1 MGIFQRRNT
10 PLFRSWQIRRI
21 NRWIKTESD
30 QWSVFSVQ
38 FKNIIEMHVELKEG
52 KRYYSIGEVAKA
64 FNVNASLIRF
74 WDKEFDIL
82 KPKKNAKGN
91 RMFTPEDV
99 KNLQLIYHL
108 VKERGFTLD
117 GARTHLKEGQKKTL
131 DKFEIIS
138 KLETVKAQL
147 LNIKNQL

>member
-1 MGIFQRRNT
+1 
-10 PLFRSWQIRRI
+10 
-21 NRWIKTESD
+21 
-30 QWSVFSVQ
+30 
-38 FKNIIEMHVELKEG
+38 MHLELPE
-52 KRYYSIGEVAKA
+52 KRYYSIGELSKA

-74 WDKEFDIL
+74 WDKEFDVL

-108 VKERGFTLD
+108 VKERGFTLE
-117 GARTHLKEGQKKTL
+117 GAKVHLKEGQKKTM

-138 KLETVKAQL
+138 KLESIKSNL
-147 LNIKNQL
+147 INIKNEL

>member
-1 MGIFQRRNT
+1 MH
-10 PLFRSWQIRRI
+10 I
-21 NRWIKTESD
+21 NLSPD
-30 QWSVFSVQ
+30 
-38 FKNIIEMHVELKEG
+38 

-64 FNVNASLIRF
+64 FGVNASLIRF
-74 WDKEFDIL
+74 WDSEFDIL

-108 VKERGFTLD
+108 VKERGFTLE

-131 DKFEIIS
+131 DKFDIIT
-138 KLETVKAQL
+138 KLEGIKSELTT
-147 LNIKNQL
+147 IKNNI